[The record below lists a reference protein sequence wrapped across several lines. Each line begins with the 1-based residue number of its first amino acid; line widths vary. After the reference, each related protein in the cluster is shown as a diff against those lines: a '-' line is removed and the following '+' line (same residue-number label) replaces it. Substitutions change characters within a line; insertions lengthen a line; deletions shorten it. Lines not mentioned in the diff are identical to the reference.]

1 MAFSREECAFIT
13 ENHHMVGEYLKMRRL
28 PEDEWYD
35 VVIFRFLRAA
45 RLWFERPGLHR
56 WAFRTIAYQNMRSA
70 IGNER
75 EKQGRRIQA
84 VSIDSVIPGTDG
96 LTIADTVT
104 NENMNY
110 INYLFPNGRSDDGV
124 KLRCNVK
131 LPPKN
136 NFKHGQKSDERI
148 AIEGFMQSKHK
159 NMCFEYETNAEA
171 KKKLSTINA
180 SRRQKG
186 ETEIYEAYRVDKCVY
201 IVRKEKEKRK
211 AERAVK
217 RGDGS

>member
-1 MAFSREECAFIT
+1 
-13 ENHHMVGEYLKMRRL
+13 
-28 PEDEWYD
+28 
-35 VVIFRFLRAA
+35 
-45 RLWFERPGLHR
+45 
-56 WAFRTIAYQNMRSA
+56 MRSA

-124 KLRCNVK
+124 KLRYNVK

-201 IVRKEKEKRK
+201 IVRLVQEKPSGKAEKR
-211 AERAVK
+211 
-217 RGDGS
+217 GGGS